1 MPFIFRIKC
10 RSRVLILSSHSIF
23 LPNCLHFPHTGR
35 WQAIWCNLRTFLGR
49 LETSLFSMKLA
60 MWTRQIPFPVYFILT
75 DNVYQLWLYEC
86 KKSHIP
92 TIKQSICSIWNSKI
106 KLHVPVIKAN
116 WNTGQVLA
124 MSTIYIPSMS
134 HFISIHYINGWKAD
148 KDRYIIL

>member
-92 TIKQSICSIWNSKI
+92 TIKQSICSIWNSKKVTCSCHKG
-106 KLHVPVIKAN
+106 KLKYRP
-116 WNTGQVLA
+116 
-124 MSTIYIPSMS
+124 STCDVNNLHSKHEPFHQYTLYKWMK
-134 HFISIHYINGWKAD
+134 G
-148 KDRYIIL
+148 R